1 MIIPIHSYPTL
12 LHESRITTISAM
24 TAIGLALVFTL
35 NLNGCAT
42 ITRGSSDTL
51 VVESDPSGA
60 DVKLSNGL
68 TGKTPSSFKLDRK
81 ANLVVTIT
89 KEGYEKVDVNVTP
102 QVAGAGS
109 AGMAGNILLGGLIGA
124 AVDAG
129 SGAMYDLKPNP
140 VKVNLVK
147 LPDSVKEAVGV
158 TDRLNQ
164 LEGLFANGVISKKEY
179 QMRRKEIL
187 SDL

>member
-1 MIIPIHSYPTL
+1 MGDFMNNNTSFATV
-12 LHESRITTISAM
+12 M
-24 TAIGLALVFTL
+24 GLVLIFSL
-35 NLNGCAT
+35 SGCAT

-51 VVESDPSGA
+51 VVESDPPGA
-60 DVKLSNGL
+60 DVKLTNGL
-68 TGKTPSSFKLDRK
+68 TGKTPTSFKLDRD

-129 SGAMYDLKPNP
+129 TGAMYDLKPNP
-140 VKVNLVK
+140 VKVTLVK
-147 LPDSVKEAVGV
+147 LPAPVQGAISVTE
-158 TDRLNQ
+158 RLNQ
-164 LEGLFANGVISKKEY
+164 LEGLFANGAISKKEY
-179 QMRRKEIL
+179 QVRRREIL
-187 SDL
+187 SEL